1 MRSGDCSSDVCSSDL
16 SVIAPAA
23 TSAEYSP
30 RLWPASAAGI
40 APPCCRHARHTATP
54 AASSAG
60 CVYSVR
66 LSCSSGPPC
75 DSAHRSTPAPSDA
88 STNASRTSGC
98 SSESSASIASDCEP
112 CPGNTNASVEAV
124 THEPCEKASR
134 DDTGEPAPAS
144 VPGRIDGGPGLGIW
158 DWGFGKAGSRGR
170 QLSSRIPNPESRLVT
185 QQISEEHT
193 SELQSL
199 MRISYAVFCLKK
211 KKQTTKN

>member
-1 MRSGDCSSDVCSSDL
+1 M
-16 SVIAPAA
+16 
-23 TSAEYSP
+23 
-30 RLWPASAAGI
+30 
-40 APPCCRHARHTATP
+40 
-54 AASSAG
+54 
-60 CVYSVR
+60 YSVR

-158 DWGFGKAGSRGR
+158 DWGFGKAGSREIGR
-170 QLSSRIPNPESRLVT
+170 AHVCTPVTNAQFVCRLL
-185 QQISEEHT
+185 H
-193 SELQSL
+193 
-199 MRISYAVFCLKK
+199 AKK
-211 KKQTTKN
+211 KTKA

>member
-1 MRSGDCSSDVCSSDL
+1 MIRLPPRATRTDTLFPYTPLCRS
-16 SVIAPAA
+16 
-23 TSAEYSP
+23 
-30 RLWPASAAGI
+30 
-40 APPCCRHARHTATP
+40 PPCCRHARQTATP

-60 CVYSVR
+60 CVYSGR
-66 LSCSSGPPC
+66 LGCSSGPPC

-170 QLSSRIPNPESRLVT
+170 QLSSRIPNPESRPVPQQRRAPAETTADRPAHQPPTTLDLSGADCLV
-185 QQISEEHT
+185 QRQRH
-193 SELQSL
+193 
-199 MRISYAVFCLKK
+199 RARRRVAVLVRVL
-211 KKQTTKN
+211 